1 VNYLDTSVVL
11 AHLLGEDQQP
21 SSSFWSHAAM
31 SSVLLEYEIIVR
43 LNARNAS
50 QKELSTARRLLK
62 DVELVPLD
70 APALAR
76 ALQPFPV
83 PLRTLDAIHLSTV
96 FFLQGRGLK
105 LQLATYDK
113 RLARAAKAV
122 GVTLAPL

>member
-1 VNYLDTSVVL
+1 VIYLDTSVVL
-11 AHLLGEDQQP
+11 ATLFNEPRQP
-21 SSSFWSHAAM
+21 PDALWTSEATSSR
-31 SSVLLEYEIIVR
+31 LLEYEVIVR
-43 LNARNAS
+43 LNAVGRPA
-50 QKELSTARRLLK
+50 KALK
-62 DVELVPLD
+62 LAQDFMADVKLVDLD

-96 FFLQGRGLK
+96 LFLQGRGLK

>member
-11 AHLLGEDQQP
+11 AYLLGEDRQP
-21 SSSFWSHAAM
+21 PPSFWSKSAM
-31 SSVLLEYEIIVR
+31 SSALLEYEIIVR

-50 QKELSTARRLLK
+50 SKELSVARALLR

-70 APALAR
+70 APALER

-83 PLRTLDAIHLSTV
+83 PSRTLDAIHLSTIL
-96 FFLQGRGLK
+96 FLQGRGLK

-113 RLARAAKAV
+113 RLAQAAQAV
-122 GVTLAPL
+122 GVVLAPL

>member
-11 AHLLGEDQQP
+11 AHLLGEDRQP
-21 SSSFWSHAAM
+21 PSSFWSQAAM
-31 SSVLLEYEIIVR
+31 SSTLLEYEIIVR

-50 QKELSTARRLLK
+50 PKELSTARRLLG

-70 APALAR
+70 APALSR

-83 PLRTLDAIHLSTV
+83 QLRTLDAIHLSTV
-96 FFLQGRGLK
+96 LFLQGRGLK

-113 RLARAAKAV
+113 RMGRAAKAL
-122 GVTLAPL
+122 GVTLVPL